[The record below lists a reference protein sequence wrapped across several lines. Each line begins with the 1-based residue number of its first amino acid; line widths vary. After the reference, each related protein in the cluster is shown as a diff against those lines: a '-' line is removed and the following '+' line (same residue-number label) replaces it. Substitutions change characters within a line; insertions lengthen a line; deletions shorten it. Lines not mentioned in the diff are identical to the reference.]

1 MTENY
6 PIDNAINDIFIDRK
20 KEEEEKEEEKERLK
34 CFRYRGNEKN
44 IAGTFLPVPRRAK
57 RLRENRG

>member
-20 KEEEEKEEEKERLK
+20 GKK
-34 CFRYRGNEKN
+34 
-44 IAGTFLPVPRRAK
+44 RRKKKK
-57 RLRENRG
+57 RNG

>member
-44 IAGTFLPVPRRAK
+44 IAGTFFACAS
-57 RLRENRG
+57 